1 MAASKLARYARRMQ
15 IVWRPGTLVEAHLG
29 KQLLLAEGVF
39 CHLAGEHLS
48 GGLGELPAFGLYALM
63 VEPESLARAEQLLR
77 DSGLMDPSEM
87 DA

>member
-1 MAASKLARYARRMQ
+1 MQ
-15 IVWRPGTLVEAHLG
+15 VVWRPGTLMEAQLG

-39 CHLAGEHLS
+39 CYLAGEHLS

-63 VEPESLARAEQLLR
+63 VEPETLGKAEQVLR
-77 DSGLMDPSEM
+77 DSGMLDPSEM